1 MDVISY
7 ALSKKFTEESLDGA
21 GALKGKNATIESIT
35 PITVDGVSGNRIT
48 FQWTGDSGTVYTD
61 TLDVMNGLGIKSVQ
75 IEDVHGEK
83 HLIVTYDDDTTEDAG
98 KLPSFVQYPELTNPS
113 AELSTSNNTL
123 LECGSTQNTTMVI
136 AFDRGKIDP
145 SYGTSGKRS
154 GAAQSY
160 TLDGTTQSSGT
171 FNIIVS
177 EAKTTYRGSVAY
189 AAGEQ
194 PKDSEGSDYD
204 SPLAAG
210 SVNTND
216 LEFEFVNAVWA
227 NTEHIDTVAKLP
239 LISKEGGMAE
249 LDFPAQT
256 SSDPEEFHLPAD
268 WTNVVIY
275 TRFPYGEEMQDVTS
289 EFDVST
295 VGHDDASGTEVTYT
309 KYRDNRGYAAD
320 ARTLLITWH

>member
-1 MDVISY
+1 MKALEAY
-7 ALSKKFTEESLDGA
+7 AISKKYTDSSLEGA
-21 GALKGKNATIESIT
+21 GALKGKPCTIDSIVE
-35 PITVDGVSGNRIT
+35 IDGGHRIT
-48 FQWTGDSGTVYTD
+48 FKWTGDSGTEYTD
-61 TLDVMNGLGIKSVQ
+61 TLDVMDGLGIKSVEIQ
-75 IEDVHGEK
+75 KVSGED
-83 HLIVTYDDDTTEDAG
+83 HLIVTYTDDTTEDAG
-98 KLPSFVQYPELTNPS
+98 RVSGGAVNYPEFTAPS
-113 AELSTSNNTL
+113 ADISTTGNTL
-123 LECGSTQNTTMVI
+123 LECGSTLSTAI
-136 AFDRGKIDP
+136 KIEFDRGSINP
-145 SYGTSGKRS
+145 AYGTSGYRS
-154 GAAQSY
+154 GAATGY
-160 TLDGTTQSSGT
+160 TLDGTTQMSGT
-171 FNIIVS
+171 FAVTVT
-177 EAKTTYRGSVAY
+177 EAKTSYQGSVSY

-194 PKDSEGSDYD
+194 PKDSDGEDYD

-210 SVNTND
+210 SVNTET